1 MPEDHR
7 YETALKFALAITH
20 TVDRPGMTREA
31 KLASVTYAVLDAIY
45 EAEGLP
51 TPLPGFG
58 PADRAL
64 PPPAD
69 RLNGGSHERSKL
81 LAARGRQSTHGDR

>member
-7 YETALKFALAITH
+7 YETALKFALAIIH
-20 TVDRPGMTREA
+20 TFDRAEVTRPA
-31 KLASVTYAVLDAIY
+31 KLAGVTYAVLDAIY

-64 PPPAD
+64 PPREG
-69 RLNGGSHERSKL
+69 RLNGGNHERSKL
-81 LAARGRQSTHGDR
+81 PAAR

>member
-7 YETALKFALAITH
+7 YETALKYALAIIH
-20 TVDRPGMTREA
+20 SFDRAEVTRPA
-31 KLASVTYAVLDAIY
+31 KLAGVTYAVLDAIY

-51 TPLPGFG
+51 APLPGFG
-58 PADRAL
+58 PSGRAL
-64 PPPAD
+64 PTPAN

-81 LAARGRQSTHGDR
+81 PAAR

>member
-7 YETALKFALAITH
+7 YETALRFALAIIH
-20 TVDRPGMTREA
+20 TFDRAEVTRPA
-31 KLASVTYAVLDAIY
+31 KLAGVTYAVLDAIY

-58 PADRAL
+58 PADRVL
-64 PPPAD
+64 PPPAN

-81 LAARGRQSTHGDR
+81 PAAR

>member
-20 TVDRPGMTREA
+20 TVDRPGMTRQA

-45 EAEGLP
+45 EAEGSP
-51 TPLPGFG
+51 PAVLPGPG
-58 PADRAL
+58 QGTVSQ
-64 PPPAD
+64 
-69 RLNGGSHERSKL
+69 LNGGSHERSKL
-81 LAARGRQSTHGDR
+81 PAAR

>member
-7 YETALKFALAITH
+7 YETALKFALAIIH
-20 TVDRPGMTREA
+20 TFDRAGVTRPA
-31 KLASVTYAVLDAIY
+31 KLAGVTYAVLDAIY

-64 PPPAD
+64 PSRAD
-69 RLNGGSHERSKL
+69 RLNGGSHERPKL
-81 LAARGRQSTHGDR
+81 PAAR

>member
-7 YETALKFALAITH
+7 YETALKFALAIIH
-20 TVDRPGMTREA
+20 TVDRPEMTRPA

-45 EAEGLP
+45 EAEGATRP
-51 TPLPGFG
+51 ATAPLPGRVG
-58 PADRAL
+58 ALVRIL
-64 PPPAD
+64 PPRPN

-81 LAARGRQSTHGDR
+81 PAAR

>member
-7 YETALKFALAITH
+7 YETALKFALAIIH
-20 TVDRPGMTREA
+20 TVDRPGMTRPA
-31 KLASVTYAVLDAIY
+31 KLAGVTYAVLDAIY

-58 PADRAL
+58 PAGRAL
-64 PPPAD
+64 PPSPN
-69 RLNGGSHERSKL
+69 RLNGASHERSKL
-81 LAARGRQSTHGDR
+81 PAARGRSPKLGDR